1 MPFNLRS
8 IQILVEP
15 KIQLYSSLVLTK
27 ELVKGRFEDGAHR
40 AESQFAGKALK
51 ERQL

>member
-1 MPFNLRS
+1 MPFNLQS

-27 ELVKGRFEDGAHR
+27 ELVKGRFEGIR
-40 AESQFAGKALK
+40 APGWSAQS
-51 ERQL
+51 